1 MHACFVTVNGI
12 DYLSS
17 VCFISSFQAI
27 QVSRNLRFQNYQNL
41 GDRYVLLIAYRFV
54 VCFAYAFTEPNLLFY
69 AFPVH
74 DEKHCRINFPQR
86 NADSLKCYCPAWS
99 SNDIVCVGIFLS
111 GSLMS

>member
-1 MHACFVTVNGI
+1 MHACFVTVDGI

-54 VCFAYAFTEPNLLFY
+54 LHMLLLS
-69 AFPVH
+69 
-74 DEKHCRINFPQR
+74 QT
-86 NADSLKCYCPAWS
+86 YCS
-99 SNDIVCVGIFLS
+99 THFLFMMKNTVGLIFLKELLIIKNATALL
-111 GSLMS
+111 GALMILFVWAYFHPDV